1 MLSAGHLGFDGLLG
15 FLPGF
20 FPGFLPLPGFLAA
33 SATTR
38 SSSSKTTRW
47 CHRMMY
53 CGALGLRWLAWLLAR
68 LFTRLFAFARLLGG
82 LSDHQ

>member
-20 FPGFLPLPGFLAA
+20 LPLPGFLAA
-33 SATTR
+33 SATAR

-53 CGALGLRWLAWLLAR
+53 CGLAVRGTEPLCPTS
-68 LFTRLFAFARLLGG
+68 TRPPC
-82 LSDHQ
+82 

>member
-1 MLSAGHLGFDGLLG
+1 MVSAGHFGFDGLLG

-20 FPGFLPLPGFLAA
+20 LPLPGFFLAA

-38 SSSSKTTRW
+38 SSTSKTTRW

-53 CGALGLRWLAWLLAR
+53 C
-68 LFTRLFAFARLLGG
+68 
-82 LSDHQ
+82 

>member
-1 MLSAGHLGFDGLLG
+1 MVSAGHLGFDGLLG

-20 FPGFLPLPGFLAA
+20 LLGFFPGFFLAA

-38 SSSSKTTRW
+38 SSSSRTTRW

-53 CGALGLRWLAWLLAR
+53 CGLAVR
-68 LFTRLFAFARLLGG
+68 G
-82 LSDHQ
+82 

>member
-20 FPGFLPLPGFLAA
+20 LPGFLSGFLPLLGFFLAA

-38 SSSSKTTRW
+38 SSSSRTTRW

-53 CGALGLRWLAWLLAR
+53 CGLAVR
-68 LFTRLFAFARLLGG
+68 G
-82 LSDHQ
+82 

>member
-15 FLPGF
+15 FLLGF
-20 FPGFLPLPGFLAA
+20 FLAA

-38 SSSSKTTRW
+38 SSSSRTTRW

-53 CGALGLRWLAWLLAR
+53 CGLAVR
-68 LFTRLFAFARLLGG
+68 
-82 LSDHQ
+82 

>member
-20 FPGFLPLPGFLAA
+20 LPLSGFLAA

-53 CGALGLRWLAWLLAR
+53 C
-68 LFTRLFAFARLLGG
+68 
-82 LSDHQ
+82 